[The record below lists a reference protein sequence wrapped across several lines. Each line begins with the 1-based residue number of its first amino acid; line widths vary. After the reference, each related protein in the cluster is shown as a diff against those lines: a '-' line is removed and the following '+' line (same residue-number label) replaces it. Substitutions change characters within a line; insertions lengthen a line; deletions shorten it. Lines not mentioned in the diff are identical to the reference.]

1 MRARKRAFGRVTASL
16 VAWIFTAYS
25 PVIAQAERTVKN
37 TDATPDNPP
46 PGAPAEVFAYVYD
59 ELRRLARRQRRAAG
73 EEPTLDTTA
82 LVHEAYLKLHQT
94 VHLAG
99 LERSH
104 FFALAAR
111 AMRQILVDQARR
123 RSVRRRSGQIALTTG
138 VGELIAHDCENL
150 VDVVALDAAL
160 NRLVELDP
168 RGAQVVEWRVFAGL
182 DMIEIAQ
189 LLQLTERTVARDWRR
204 ACAFL
209 VQQLGLLSQ
218 DKSVD
223 L

>member
-1 MRARKRAFGRVTASL
+1 M
-16 VAWIFTAYS
+16 
-25 PVIAQAERTVKN
+25 KN
-37 TDATPDNPP
+37 RDATPDNAL

-59 ELRRLARRQRRAAG
+59 ELRRLASRQRRAAG

-82 LVHEAYLKLHQT
+82 LVHEAYLKLHQSA
-94 VHLAG
+94 HLAG

-138 VGELIAHDCENL
+138 VGELIAHDHENL

-168 RGAQVVEWRVFAGL
+168 RGAKVVEWRVFAGL

-209 VQQLGLLSQ
+209 VQQLGLPVPPKL
-218 DKSVD
+218 VD